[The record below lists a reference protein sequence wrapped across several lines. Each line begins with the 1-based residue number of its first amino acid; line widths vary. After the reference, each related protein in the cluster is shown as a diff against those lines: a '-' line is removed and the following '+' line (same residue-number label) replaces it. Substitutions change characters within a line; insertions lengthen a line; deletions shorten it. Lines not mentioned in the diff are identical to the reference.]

1 MIRKPR
7 LKKSGNNKGAF
18 LSGGRA
24 FLTLIVL
31 IRCNLAFNISGEYGY
46 IEIKENN
53 FDKEIQLILKDKN
66 LTGLNITTP
75 YKEKIIQDERDDLIS
90 SKSYKLGYLLYELSL
105 FLFIGILASD
115 SSFQNSGPITF
126 IILLI
131 LLIVSLIKSLFQLYL
146 YRTS

>member
-1 MIRKPR
+1 MS
-7 LKKSGNNKGAF
+7 LSKKEVSI
-18 LSGGRA
+18 L
-24 FLTLIVL
+24 
-31 IRCNLAFNISGEYGY
+31 
-46 IEIKENN
+46 IEIIFSVLFAVIFMPYFYENRLN
-53 FDKEIQLILKDKN
+53 PFDFNDNSGKIIQIVVFSAIYFAVAYSILELTYKDKM
-66 LTGLNITTP
+66 
-75 YKEKIIQDERDDLIS
+75 IQDERDDLIS

-131 LLIVSLIKSLFQLYL
+131 LLIVSFIKSVFQLYL

>member
-1 MIRKPR
+1 MS
-7 LKKSGNNKGAF
+7 LSKKEVSI
-18 LSGGRA
+18 L
-24 FLTLIVL
+24 
-31 IRCNLAFNISGEYGY
+31 
-46 IEIKENN
+46 IEIIFSVLFAVFFMPYFYENRLN
-53 FDKEIQLILKDKN
+53 SFDFNDNPGKIIQIVVFSAIYFAVAYSILELTYKDKM
-66 LTGLNITTP
+66 
-75 YKEKIIQDERDDLIS
+75 IQDERDDLIS

-131 LLIVSLIKSLFQLYL
+131 LLIVSFTKSIYQLYL

>member
-1 MIRKPR
+1 MSFS
-7 LKKSGNNKGAF
+7 KKEVSI
-18 LSGGRA
+18 L
-24 FLTLIVL
+24 
-31 IRCNLAFNISGEYGY
+31 
-46 IEIKENN
+46 IEIIFSVLFAVFFMPYFYENRLN
-53 FDKEIQLILKDKN
+53 SFDFNDNAGKIIQIVVFSAIYFSLAYSILA
-66 LTGLNITTP
+66 LT

-131 LLIVSLIKSLFQLYL
+131 LLIVSFIKSVFQLYL

>member
-1 MIRKPR
+1 MSFS
-7 LKKSGNNKGAF
+7 KKEVSI
-18 LSGGRA
+18 L
-24 FLTLIVL
+24 
-31 IRCNLAFNISGEYGY
+31 
-46 IEIKENN
+46 IEIIFSILFAFIFLPYFYENRLN
-53 FDKEIQLILKDKN
+53 SFDFNDNAGKIIQIVVFSAIYFSLAYSILA
-66 LTGLNITTP
+66 LT

>member
-1 MIRKPR
+1 MS
-7 LKKSGNNKGAF
+7 LSKKEVSI
-18 LSGGRA
+18 L
-24 FLTLIVL
+24 
-31 IRCNLAFNISGEYGY
+31 
-46 IEIKENN
+46 IEIIFSVLFAVIFMPYFYENRLN
-53 FDKEIQLILKDKN
+53 SFDFNDNSGKIIQIVVFSAIYFAVAYSILELTYKDKM
-66 LTGLNITTP
+66 
-75 YKEKIIQDERDDLIS
+75 IQDERDDLIS

-131 LLIVSLIKSLFQLYL
+131 LLIVSFIKSVFQLYL